1 MPIKPTL
8 VINAGGQSRRMG
20 ESKALM
26 AVPPDNQPLIRHIM
40 QRLEPLFVGNIVARR
55 LVIANDPTIQAE
67 AGLPKDVSY
76 FQDIYSDAG
85 VLGGIATAL
94 AQCEGW
100 ALFVACDMPFL
111 NAKLLAHL
119 CKLTTDDDCKDAIV
133 PVVDGYEQT
142 MHALY
147 HRRCLPAIE
156 ARLANNQRRI
166 VSFFDDVN
174 VYRVPEDDIRSFDPE
189 FHSFMNVNTPEEWRA
204 ALEILNE

>member
-1 MPIKPTL
+1 M
-8 VINAGGQSRRMG
+8 GQ
-20 ESKALM
+20 SKALM
-26 AVPPDNQPLIRHIM
+26 PVPPDNRPLIQHIVQRLQPLSV
-40 QRLEPLFVGNIVARR
+40 EGIVDRR
-55 LVIANDPTIQAE
+55 LVIANDLAIQTE
-67 AGLPKDVSY
+67 AGRSDDIGYFRDSY
-76 FQDIYSDAG
+76 PDAG

-111 NAKLLAHL
+111 NPKLLAHL
-119 CKLTTDDDCKDAIV
+119 CKLTADDHWDAIV

-174 VYRVPEDDIRSFDPE
+174 VYRVSEDDIRPFDPE
-189 FHSFMNVNTPEEWRA
+189 FHSFMNVNTPEEWSS
-204 ALEILNE
+204 ALAMINT